1 MKYSFL
7 LDLNDGNEIT
17 DVTITAPN
25 EEAAVKQFISK
36 FKDDIT
42 FDTEANIKN
51 VKSLD
56 ELAAICNYEEDY
68 MPLLAY
74 AVEGAITD
82 LDLEYGFGYRSY
94 IFDNGIDIS
103 NLSDAAKEFWDLEDD
118 EDDEDEP
125 WYPDAE
131 SLESSDVNSVRKEIL
146 KLKNGRECL
155 DFYDDI
161 KAELKKS
168 GVNVTERI
176 IGYPE
181 YGVIGLSLINAA
193 NNNWICSIK
202 GLFFPDE
209 TQNKAT
215 VDFNKLPYTYDIYA
229 YDPKVTVEKIVA
241 DVLNTL

>member
-1 MKYSFL
+1 MKYRFL

-17 DVTITAPN
+17 EVIIAAPS

-36 FKDDIT
+36 LKNKIT
-42 FDTEANIKN
+42 FDTESNIETI
-51 VKSLD
+51 KSLD

-74 AVEGAITD
+74 AVNGDITD
-82 LDLEYGFGYRSY
+82 LDYDGYQSY
-94 IFDNGIDIS
+94 ILDNGIDIS
-103 NLSDAAKEFWDLEDD
+103 KLSDAAKEFWGLED
-118 EDDEDEP
+118 EEDEDEP

-146 KLKNGRECL
+146 KLKNGRKCL

-161 KAELKKS
+161 KAELEKS
-168 GVNVTERI
+168 GVNVAERI
-176 IGYPE
+176 TGYPE

-241 DVLNTL
+241 DILNTL

>member
-1 MKYSFL
+1 MKYRFL

-17 DVTITAPN
+17 EVIIAAPS

-36 FKDDIT
+36 LKNKIT
-42 FDTEANIKN
+42 FDTEANIKT

-74 AVEGAITD
+74 AVNGDITD
-82 LDLEYGFGYRSY
+82 LDYDGYQSY
-94 IFDNGIDIS
+94 ILDNGIDIS
-103 NLSDAAKEFWDLEDD
+103 NLSDAAKEFWGLED
-118 EDDEDEP
+118 EEDEDEP

-146 KLKNGRECL
+146 KLKNGRKCL
-155 DFYDDI
+155 YFYDDI
-161 KAELKKS
+161 KAKLKKS
-168 GVNVTERI
+168 GVNVAERI
-176 IGYPE
+176 TGYPE

-202 GLFFPDE
+202 GLFFQDE

-241 DVLNTL
+241 DILNTL

>member
-1 MKYSFL
+1 MKYRFL
-7 LDLNDGNEIT
+7 LDLNNGNEIT
-17 DVTITAPN
+17 EVIIAAPN
-25 EEAAVKQFISK
+25 EEAAVKKFISN
-36 FKDDIT
+36 FKNKIN
-42 FDTEANIKN
+42 FDTESNIET

-74 AVEGAITD
+74 AIDGNITD
-82 LDLEYGFGYRSY
+82 LDYDGYQSY
-94 IFDNGIDIS
+94 ILDNGIDVS
-103 NLSDAAKEFWDLEDD
+103 KLSDAAKEFWGLED
-118 EDDEDEP
+118 EEDEDEP

-131 SLESSDVNSVRKEIL
+131 SLESYDVDSVRKEIL
-146 KLKNGRECL
+146 KIKNGRKCL

-168 GVNVTERI
+168 GVNIAERI

-193 NNNWICSIK
+193 NNNWICCIK
-202 GLFFPDE
+202 GLFFQDE